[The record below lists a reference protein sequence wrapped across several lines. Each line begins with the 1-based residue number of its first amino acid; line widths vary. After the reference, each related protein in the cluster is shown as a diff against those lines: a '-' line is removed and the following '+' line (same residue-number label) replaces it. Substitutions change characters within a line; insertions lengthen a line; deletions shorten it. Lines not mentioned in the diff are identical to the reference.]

1 MRTKWKFFAVALT
14 FIFGGVLFAQ
24 TYPYNGQINIGPYL
38 GGNINFHQPS
48 NVNPEVQP
56 ATTTQF
62 STNSNE
68 LFLNG
73 GIIAN
78 FPISNI
84 ISISGR
90 LGYNGFRGEL
100 KENNEKMT
108 TNLDY
113 LEITPLVQFHNLFG
127 NLPLYLNLGPEVGIP
142 LNGRFEY
149 QTLAET
155 DIPDKNFRLGIALGA
170 GYTFQIGSSTYL
182 SPEASFRIP
191 FTKVSGSSSWDS
203 YTVPQLRLGMNLTFG
218 LGKKK
223 TPEVVDVPGVEL
235 EVGFKEVRYYDK
247 QMNTFPLQRITV
259 EETQYGELFPLLPY
273 VFFAESTARP
283 VGEEAMQG
291 SGRTGEFSIKSLPP
305 DAMVINYQVLDII
318 GERMKQNTNAR
329 ITITGTID
337 NQREKDTRLS
347 SERAEFAKNYILRN
361 FNIDPLR
368 IQTVA
373 GKEPAKPSNPRVA
386 DGLAENRRVE
396 ITTTNNDIL
405 APITIESERRRIS
418 DPDLVEFITY
428 ARSNEAIAEWHL
440 EIKQAGKLI
449 KKFDGKGDPQPVK
462 WAITPNELA
471 PSQVPL
477 EYTFSARTTSGAS
490 RYATSSVPV
499 EYYSFNRKVSE
510 DRPDRVIYKYSLTLF
525 DFDSPEVSEFDRRIL
540 DQHVVPNIKSN
551 STVQIFGYT
560 DRIGDENYNK
570 RLAQNR
576 ADNVRKYLESKVKAK
591 FETFGVGESE
601 IIFDNDSP
609 VGRHLS
615 RTVQIY
621 VSTPKQ

>member
-203 YTVPQLRLGMNLTFG
+203 LHSSSTSFRYEFNFW
-218 LGKKK
+218 
-223 TPEVVDVPGVEL
+223 
-235 EVGFKEVRYYDK
+235 VGQEE
-247 QMNTFPLQRITV
+247 NTR
-259 EETQYGELFPLLPY
+259 
-273 VFFAESTARP
+273 
-283 VGEEAMQG
+283 
-291 SGRTGEFSIKSLPP
+291 
-305 DAMVINYQVLDII
+305 
-318 GERMKQNTNAR
+318 
-329 ITITGTID
+329 
-337 NQREKDTRLS
+337 S
-347 SERAEFAKNYILRN
+347 S
-361 FNIDPLR
+361 
-368 IQTVA
+368 
-373 GKEPAKPSNPRVA
+373 
-386 DGLAENRRVE
+386 
-396 ITTTNNDIL
+396 
-405 APITIESERRRIS
+405 
-418 DPDLVEFITY
+418 
-428 ARSNEAIAEWHL
+428 
-440 EIKQAGKLI
+440 
-449 KKFDGKGDPQPVK
+449 
-462 WAITPNELA
+462 
-471 PSQVPL
+471 
-477 EYTFSARTTSGAS
+477 
-490 RYATSSVPV
+490 
-499 EYYSFNRKVSE
+499 
-510 DRPDRVIYKYSLTLF
+510 
-525 DFDSPEVSEFDRRIL
+525 
-540 DQHVVPNIKSN
+540 
-551 STVQIFGYT
+551 
-560 DRIGDENYNK
+560 
-570 RLAQNR
+570 
-576 ADNVRKYLESKVKAK
+576 
-591 FETFGVGESE
+591 
-601 IIFDNDSP
+601 
-609 VGRHLS
+609 
-615 RTVQIY
+615 
-621 VSTPKQ
+621 

>member
-1 MRTKWKFFAVALT
+1 MRTKLKFFAVALT
-14 FIFGGVLFAQ
+14 FIIGGMLNAQ
-24 TYPYNGQINIGPYL
+24 THPYNGQINIGPYL
-38 GGNINFHQPS
+38 GGHINFHQPS
-48 NVNPEVQP
+48 NLNPTGTLNP
-56 ATTTQF
+56 TTLF
-62 STNSNE
+62 NTNSNE
-68 LFLNG
+68 IFFNG

-78 FPISNI
+78 FPISNM

-100 KENNEKMT
+100 KENNEKLAT
-108 TNLDY
+108 TMDY

-127 NLPLYLNLGPEVGIP
+127 NTPLYLNIGPEVGIP
-142 LNGRFEY
+142 LNERYEY
-149 QTLAET
+149 QNFAET
-155 DIPDKNFRLGIALGA
+155 DIPDKNFRLGVALGA
-170 GYTFQIGSSTYL
+170 GYTFQIGRSTYF
-182 SPEASFRIP
+182 SPEVSFRIP
-191 FTKVSGSSSWDS
+191 FTKVSGNSSWDS

-223 TPEVVDVPGVEL
+223 VPEVVDVPGVEL
-235 EVGFKEVRYYDK
+235 EVGFKDVRYYDK
-247 QMNTFPLQRITV
+247 QMNTYPLQKITV

-273 VFFAESTARP
+273 VFFTESTARP
-283 VGEEAMQG
+283 VTEEALQATG
-291 SGRTGEFSIKSLPP
+291 KTGEFSIKSLPP
-305 DAMVINYQVLDII
+305 DAMIINNQVLDVI
-318 GERMKQNTNAR
+318 GERMKQNMNAR
-329 ITITGTID
+329 ITITGTLD
-337 NQREKDTRLS
+337 NQREKDTKLS
-347 SERAEFAKNYILRN
+347 AERAEFAKNYLVKN

-386 DGLAENRRVE
+386 DGIAENRRVE
-396 ITTTNNDIL
+396 ISTTNNDIL
-405 APITIESERRRIS
+405 APITIESERRRIA
-418 DPDLVEFITY
+418 DPDLVEFVTY
-428 ARSNEAIAEWHL
+428 ARSNEAIADWYL

-449 KKFDGKGDPQPVK
+449 KKFEGKGDPQPVK

-477 EYTFSARTTSGAS
+477 EYTFSAKTSSGAS
-490 RYATSSVPV
+490 RYATASVPV

-525 DFDSPEVSEFDRRIL
+525 DFDSPEVSEFDRKIL
-540 DQHVVPNIKSN
+540 DQYVVPNIKSN

-560 DRIGDENYNK
+560 DRIGDYNYNK

-576 ADNVRKYLESKVKAK
+576 ANNVKKYLESKVKAK
-591 FETFGVGESE
+591 FETYGVGESE
-601 IIFDNDSP
+601 IIFDNNSP

>member
-1 MRTKWKFFAVALT
+1 MRTKLKFFAMALT
-14 FIFGGVLFAQ
+14 FLFGGVLFAQ
-24 TYPYNGQINIGPYL
+24 TYPYNGQINIGPYI
-38 GGNINFHQPS
+38 GGHFNFHQPS
-48 NVNPEVQP
+48 NVNPTGTLNP
-56 ATTTQF
+56 TTLF
-62 STNSNE
+62 NTNSNE
-68 LFLNG
+68 IFFNG

-78 FPISNI
+78 FPISNM

-100 KENNEKMT
+100 KENNEKLT
-108 TNLDY
+108 TKMDY

-127 NLPLYLNLGPEVGIP
+127 DIPLYLNIGPEVGIP
-142 LNGRFEY
+142 LNGHYEY
-149 QTLAET
+149 QSFPET
-155 DIPDKNFRLGIALGA
+155 DIPDKNFRLGVALGA
-170 GYTFQIGSSTYL
+170 GYTFQIGRSTYF
-182 SPEASFRIP
+182 SPEVSFRIP
-191 FTKVSGSSSWDS
+191 FTKVSGNTSWDS

-223 TPEVVDVPGVEL
+223 VPEVVDVPGVEL

-247 QMNTFPLQRITV
+247 QMNTYPLQKITV

-273 VFFAESTARP
+273 VFFTESTARP
-283 VGEEAMQG
+283 VTEDALQA
-291 SGRTGEFSIKSLPP
+291 SGKTGEFSIKSLPP
-305 DAMVINYQVLDII
+305 DAMIINNQVLDVI
-318 GERMKQNTNAR
+318 GERMKQNMNAR
-329 ITITGTID
+329 ITITGTLD
-337 NQREKDTRLS
+337 NQREKDTKLS
-347 SERAEFAKNYILRN
+347 AERAEFAKNYLVKN

-373 GKEPAKPSNPRVA
+373 GKEPAKPSNPKVA
-386 DGLAENRRVE
+386 DGIAENRRVE
-396 ITTTNNDIL
+396 ISTTNNDIL
-405 APITIESERRRIS
+405 APITIESERRRIA
-418 DPDLVEFITY
+418 DPDLVEFVTY
-428 ARSNEAIAEWHL
+428 ARSNEAIADWYL

-449 KKFDGKGDPQPVK
+449 KKFEGKGEPQPVK

-477 EYTFSARTTSGAS
+477 EYTFTAKTASGAS
-490 RYATSSVPV
+490 RYATASVPV

-540 DQHVVPNIKSN
+540 DQYVVPSIKSN

-560 DRIGDENYNK
+560 DRIGDDNYNK

-576 ADNVRKYLESKVKAK
+576 ANNVKKYLESKVKAK

-601 IIFDNDSP
+601 IIFDNNSP

>member
-1 MRTKWKFFAVALT
+1 MRTKLKFFAVALT
-14 FIFGGVLFAQ
+14 FIIGGMLNAQ

-38 GGNINFHQPS
+38 GGHINFHQPS
-48 NVNPEVQP
+48 NLNPTGTQNP
-56 ATTTQF
+56 TTLF
-62 STNSNE
+62 NTNSNE
-68 LFLNG
+68 IFFNG

-78 FPISNI
+78 FPISNM

-100 KENNEKMT
+100 KENNEKLT
-108 TNLDY
+108 TTMDY

-127 NLPLYLNLGPEVGIP
+127 NTPLYLNIGPEVGIP
-142 LNGRFEY
+142 LNERYEY
-149 QTLAET
+149 QNSAET
-155 DIPDKNFRLGIALGA
+155 DIPDKNFRLGVALGA
-170 GYTFQIGSSTYL
+170 GYTFQIGRSTYF
-182 SPEASFRIP
+182 SPEVSFRIP
-191 FTKVSGSSSWDS
+191 FTKVSGNSSWDS

-223 TPEVVDVPGVEL
+223 VPEVVDVPGVEL
-235 EVGFKEVRYYDK
+235 EVGFKDVRYYDK
-247 QMNTFPLQRITV
+247 QMNTYPLQKITV

-273 VFFAESTARP
+273 VFFTENTARP
-283 VGEEAMQG
+283 VTEEALQA
-291 SGRTGEFSIKSLPP
+291 SGKTGEFSIKSLPP
-305 DAMVINYQVLDII
+305 DAMIINNQVLDVI
-318 GERMKQNTNAR
+318 GERMRQNINAR
-329 ITITGTID
+329 ITITGTLD
-337 NQREKDTRLS
+337 NQREKDTKLS
-347 SERAEFAKNYILRN
+347 AERAEFAKNYLVKN

-373 GKEPAKPSNPRVA
+373 GKEPAKPSNPRVV
-386 DGLAENRRVE
+386 DGIAENRRVE
-396 ITTTNNDIL
+396 ISTTNNDIL
-405 APITIESERRRIS
+405 APITIESERRRIA
-418 DPDLVEFITY
+418 DPDLVEFVTY
-428 ARSNEAIAEWHL
+428 ARSNEAIADWYL
-440 EIKQAGKLI
+440 EIKQAGELI
-449 KKFDGKGDPQPVK
+449 KKFEGKGDPQPVK

-477 EYTFSARTTSGAS
+477 EYTFSAKTSSGAS
-490 RYATSSVPV
+490 RYATASVPV

-540 DQHVVPNIKSN
+540 DQYVVPNIRSN

-576 ADNVRKYLESKVKAK
+576 ADNVKKYLESKVKAK
-591 FETFGVGESE
+591 FETYGVGESE
-601 IIFDNDSP
+601 IIFDNNSP

>member
-1 MRTKWKFFAVALT
+1 MALV
-14 FIFGGVLFAQ
+14 FISGGVLFAQ

-48 NVNPEVQP
+48 NVNPTGVQNP
-56 ATTTQF
+56 TTLF
-62 STNSNE
+62 NTNSNE
-68 LFLNG
+68 FFLNG

-78 FPISNI
+78 FPISNL

-100 KENNEKMT
+100 KENNEKFT
-108 TNLDY
+108 TKMDY
-113 LEITPLVQFHNLFG
+113 LEVTPLVQFHNLFG
-127 NLPLYLNLGPEVGIP
+127 NLPLYLNVGPEVGIP
-142 LNGRFEY
+142 LNGRYKY
-149 QTLAET
+149 QNLAET
-155 DIPDKNFRLGIALGA
+155 DIPDKNFRLGVALGA
-170 GYTFQIGSSTYL
+170 GYTFQIGRSTYL

-191 FTKVSGSSSWDS
+191 FTKVSGNSSWDS
-203 YTVPQLRLGMNLTFG
+203 YTVPQLRLGVNLTFG

-223 TPEVVDVPGVEL
+223 VPEVVDVPGVEL

-247 QMNTFPLQRITV
+247 KMNTYTLQKITV

-273 VFFAESTARP
+273 VFFTESTSQP
-283 VGEEAMQG
+283 VTEEVLQA
-291 SGRTGEFSIKSLPP
+291 SGKTGEFSIKSLPP
-305 DAMVINYQVLDII
+305 DAMVINNQVLDVI
-318 GERMKQNTNAR
+318 GERMKQNLNAR

-337 NQREKDTRLS
+337 NQREKDTKLS
-347 SERAEFAKNYILRN
+347 FERAEYAKNYLVKN

-373 GKEPAKPSNPRVA
+373 GKEPAKPSNPKVG
-386 DGLAENRRVE
+386 DGVAENRRVE
-396 ITTTNNDIL
+396 ITTTNSDIL
-405 APITIESERRRIS
+405 APIAIESERRRIAN
-418 DPDLVEFITY
+418 PDLVEFVTY
-428 ARSNEAIAEWHL
+428 ARSNEAISDWYL

-449 KKFDGKGDPQPVK
+449 KKFEGKNEPQPIK

-477 EYTFSARTTSGAS
+477 EYTFTAKTVSGAS
-490 RYATSSVPV
+490 RYATASVPV

-525 DFDSPEVSEFDRRIL
+525 DFDSPEVSEFDKRIL

-551 STVQIFGYT
+551 STIQIFGYT

-576 ADNVRKYLESKVKAK
+576 ADNVKKYLESKVKAK
-591 FETFGVGESE
+591 FETYGVGESE